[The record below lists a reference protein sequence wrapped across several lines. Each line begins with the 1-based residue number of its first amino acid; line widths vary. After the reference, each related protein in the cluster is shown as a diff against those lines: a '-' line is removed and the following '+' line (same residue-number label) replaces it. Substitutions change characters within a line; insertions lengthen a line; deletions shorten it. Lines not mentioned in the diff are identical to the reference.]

1 LGLELDG
8 EECQLMFTPQ
18 SDMNSGM
25 AITPMQMSGATLPN
39 PQPSAPGQPG
49 AGPQVVAPPELPR
62 NRSYGWV
69 WLVALVVAAGAGYW
83 TWQQRQEQAS
93 QANVVAVRTAP
104 AQTAPLA
111 KTLRVTGVTAAEKYV
126 SLIAPSLRGGRPG
139 GGGSAISAGGGGGG
153 GRTAPSS
160 TGGGGGSTGGS
171 SSGSSTSSASS
182 TLASAGAA
190 LASTSGAASGGG
202 ASAGGSGDT
211 LASSAG
217 GGGGANLR
225 SARSASTGG
234 AGRATSTAARSTR
247 TVASGSSTLGSDGLG
262 STSSSIPG
270 GGGGGGGGGS
280 TGGRGGDF
288 MMQLQMLAPNG
299 SRVAKG
305 DQIAEFDRQYM
316 LLRLDDYK
324 ASVEQSENSMKA
336 SIATLEVTRKS
347 YEQQIRAAKNLV
359 EKSELD
365 MRTLPVRSAI
375 ESERLRLALEE
386 AKANL
391 KQLQE
396 AARYVEVGER
406 ATLKSADLEL
416 AATKLE
422 LRRAQAN
429 ADRMVMKAPMD
440 GLVVVQNTFRG
451 GDFGA
456 IQQGDQILPGML
468 FMQVVD
474 QSSMVINAAVNQVDV
489 QNMRLGQRAKIR
501 FDAFPG
507 LELPGHVVTIGA
519 ITKSAGTR
527 GAFKKEVAVRLR
539 LDKLDPR
546 IIPDLS
552 VSADIVLEEADSA
565 TVVPA
570 EALMS
575 DASVAG
581 AQPKPFVMVRGANG
595 AWIRRDVQVGLVS
608 NTHAAIREG
617 LKPGE
622 VVALEPPNVASP
634 DKDKSSTKSS

>member
-1 LGLELDG
+1 
-8 EECQLMFTPQ
+8 
-18 SDMNSGM
+18 
-25 AITPMQMSGATLPN
+25 
-39 PQPSAPGQPG
+39 
-49 AGPQVVAPPELPR
+49 
-62 NRSYGWV
+62 
-69 WLVALVVAAGAGYW
+69 
-83 TWQQRQEQAS
+83 
-93 QANVVAVRTAP
+93 
-104 AQTAPLA
+104 
-111 KTLRVTGVTAAEKYV
+111 
-126 SLIAPSLRGGRPG
+126 
-139 GGGSAISAGGGGGG
+139 
-153 GRTAPSS
+153 
-160 TGGGGGSTGGS
+160 
-171 SSGSSTSSASS
+171 
-182 TLASAGAA
+182 
-190 LASTSGAASGGG
+190 
-202 ASAGGSGDT
+202 
-211 LASSAG
+211 
-217 GGGGANLR
+217 
-225 SARSASTGG
+225 
-234 AGRATSTAARSTR
+234 
-247 TVASGSSTLGSDGLG
+247 
-262 STSSSIPG
+262 
-270 GGGGGGGGGS
+270 
-280 TGGRGGDF
+280 

-299 SRVAKG
+299 SRVTKG
-305 DQIAEFDRQYM
+305 AEVAEFDRQYM

-396 AARYVEVGER
+396 AARYVDIGER
-406 ATLKSADLEL
+406 ATLKSTDLEL
-416 AATKLE
+416 QATKLE

-456 IQQGDQILPGML
+456 IQQGDQILPGMM

-474 QSSMVINAAVNQVDV
+474 QSSMIINAAVNQVDV

-552 VSADIVLEEADSA
+552 VSADIVLDEADSA

-570 EALMS
+570 EAIMS

-581 AQPKPFVMVRGANG
+581 AQPKPYVMVRGANG
-595 AWIRRDVQVGLVS
+595 AWVRRDVQVGLVS

-622 VVALEPPNVASP
+622 VVALEPPNVAAP
-634 DKDKSSTKSS
+634 DSDKSPAKSS

>member
-1 LGLELDG
+1 
-8 EECQLMFTPQ
+8 MFTPQ

-39 PQPSAPGQPG
+39 PQPAAPGQPG
-49 AGPQVVAPPELPR
+49 TGPQVVAPPELPR

-69 WLVALVVAAGAGYW
+69 WLLVLAIAAGAGYW
-83 TWQQRQEQAS
+83 TWQKRQEQAA
-93 QANVVAVRTAP
+93 QATVVAIRTAP

-126 SLIAPSLRGGRPG
+126 SLIAPSLRGGRG

-153 GRTAPSS
+153 RTATAS

-190 LASTSGAASGGG
+190 LASTSGAASSGSGAAAGGG
-202 ASAGGSGDT
+202 GDT

-217 GGGGANLR
+217 ASGGANLR
-225 SARSASTGG
+225 SARSASTGSS
-234 AGRATSTAARSTR
+234 GRSTSTAARSSR
-247 TVASGSSTLGSDGLG
+247 TTASGSSTLGSDGLG
-262 STSSSIPG
+262 STSSQIPG
-270 GGGGGGGGGS
+270 GGGGGTGGGGGGGM

-299 SRVAKG
+299 SRVKKG

-396 AARYVEVGER
+396 AARYVDIGER
-406 ATLKSADLEL
+406 ATLRSTDLEL
-416 AATKLE
+416 QATKLE

-474 QSSMVINAAVNQVDV
+474 QSSMVINATVNQVDV
-489 QNMRLGQRAKIR
+489 QNLRLGQRAKVR

-527 GAFKKEVAVRLR
+527 AAFKKEVAVRLR

-552 VSADIVLEEADSA
+552 VSADIVLEETDSA

-570 EALMS
+570 EAIMS

-581 AQPKPFVMVRGANG
+581 AQPKPYVMVRGANG
-595 AWIRRDVQVGLVS
+595 AWVRRDVQVGLVS

-622 VVALEPPNVASP
+622 VVALEPPNIASP